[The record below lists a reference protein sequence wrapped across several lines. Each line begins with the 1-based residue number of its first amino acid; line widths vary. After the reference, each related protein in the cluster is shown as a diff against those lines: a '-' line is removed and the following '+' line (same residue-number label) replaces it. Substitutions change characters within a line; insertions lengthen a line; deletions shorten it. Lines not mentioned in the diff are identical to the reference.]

1 MNRWSLLL
9 AWLLPLNVFAASWCG
24 PKETDLDQNWD
35 CKTSADFWFTSQGS
49 QLIPYKWFVNVE
61 EANTTDLFATEKNL
75 VGRFGYI
82 AVPTWAQATVGDRN
96 PDNLPIGFASDK
108 DAKTGT
114 MYLGFTCAAC
124 HTGQLK
130 FPNITEPLIVNGGQG
145 LGDFE
150 KLLRELV
157 QALEAT
163 IKDDAKFKRFATKIG
178 TWPGDLRSQMKI
190 ESGRLRIRLDYNS
203 PAVASGPGRVDAFGQ
218 IFNQVVAWT
227 GGDHS
232 PADAPVSYP
241 SLWLAP
247 KQDHV
252 QWNGV
257 ASNQGNGPMLRNL
270 GEVMGVFARFTYNP
284 VPLVPFA
291 NSINKPNLNTLEKEI
306 ETLWPPRWPGSID
319 AGQKDAGA
327 QIYTAK
333 CQTCH
338 PLNART
344 DVDPTNKIKVKILE
358 DGTDPRMA
366 QRFLDRSQATGKLRY
381 WPAGSSQF
389 QTPLLGVPTRGQLVL
404 GSALLRVWVG
414 PPGPLPTADNLP
426 ESTMDVLST
435 LVKSDLGYKAGP
447 LNGIW
452 ATAPY
457 LHNGSVPTLMEL
469 LSANRSQ
476 SGFCVGSR
484 GLDGTDVGYQPDCI
498 GEESKI
504 NLLINGNR
512 NTGHTWG
519 SELSDPQKRQL
530 IEYLKSL

>member
-1 MNRWSLLL
+1 MN
-9 AWLLPLNVFAASWCG
+9 
-24 PKETDLDQNWD
+24 
-35 CKTSADFWFTSQGS
+35 
-49 QLIPYKWFVNVE
+49 
-61 EANTTDLFATEKNL
+61 
-75 VGRFGYI
+75 
-82 AVPTWAQATVGDRN
+82 
-96 PDNLPIGFASDK
+96 
-108 DAKTGT
+108 
-114 MYLGFTCAAC
+114 
-124 HTGQLK
+124 
-130 FPNITEPLIVNGGQG
+130 
-145 LGDFE
+145 
-150 KLLRELV
+150 
-157 QALEAT
+157 
-163 IKDDAKFKRFATKIG
+163 
-178 TWPGDLRSQMKI
+178 
-190 ESGRLRIRLDYNS
+190 
-203 PAVASGPGRVDAFGQ
+203 
-218 IFNQVVAWT
+218 
-227 GGDHS
+227 
-232 PADAPVSYP
+232 
-241 SLWLAP
+241 
-247 KQDHV
+247 
-252 QWNGV
+252 
-257 ASNQGNGPMLRNL
+257 
-270 GEVMGVFARFTYNP
+270 VM
-284 VPLVPFA
+284 
-291 NSINKPNLNTLEKEI
+291 
-306 ETLWPPRWPGSID
+306 
-319 AGQKDAGA
+319 
-327 QIYTAK
+327 
-333 CQTCH
+333 
-338 PLNART
+338 
-344 DVDPTNKIKVKILE
+344 TNKIKVKILE